1 MEGIAKMRRK
11 TRNLGKKS
19 GSYAAAW
26 DAFSTARPG
35 CQIGTPS
42 GTLRVALL
50 RRGVAT
56 IHGGQISDFYFRT
69 PCIRTLV
76 V

>member
-1 MEGIAKMRRK
+1 MRRK
-11 TRNLGKKS
+11 TRNLGKKL

-26 DAFSTARPG
+26 DAFATARPG

-42 GTLRVALL
+42 GTLCIALL

-56 IHGGQISDFYFRT
+56 IHGGQILDFYFRT
-69 PCIRTLV
+69 PCIHSLMV
-76 V
+76 